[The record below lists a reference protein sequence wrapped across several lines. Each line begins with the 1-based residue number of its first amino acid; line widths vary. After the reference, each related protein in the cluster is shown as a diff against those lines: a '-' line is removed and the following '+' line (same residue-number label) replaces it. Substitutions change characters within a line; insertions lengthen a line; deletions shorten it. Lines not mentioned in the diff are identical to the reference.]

1 MHKLFILLI
10 RSSLTYFLISFLCSD
25 PAVGQSQ
32 KFIEVIPG
40 NAIPDNQEMSA
51 YITHLKK
58 NPNISNHHFIRLN
71 PIATA
76 QKEGILTL
84 EIPGK
89 AKPIIAEASEVK
101 YYSSADYEWI
111 GKTDENRGT
120 IIILSKAGRVSA
132 HFSTP
137 DGIYEIFPAPGGLYC
152 LQEVVMSKGDDVGC
166 IAPDEH
172 HYTERISAQQPE
184 HAPPVRSNAK
194 MNPCQP
200 LISPRVLVLYTPKAL
215 ALAGSAAAIV
225 NWADLS
231 VAQFNSTIYN
241 SGITSNAVLTLA
253 GVAPLNVNES
263 QNLNDDLEKL
273 IINPVAQNLRNQY
286 QADIVVL
293 FSDAVY
299 SNGNTRGGAGTV
311 TLQNDRSYAI
321 VEIWSCTSRK
331 TFAHEVGHLYGC
343 RHEDTAGSPAYAQA
357 YCIKN
362 GLGIV
367 TDRTMMV
374 GKAISDQQA
383 QNRLLN
389 FSNPNINVGGK
400 PSGTN
405 NENNALRVT
414 QSHSVVSTFR
424 PNPNPPFVAYVDGPT
439 FVTAPG
445 GKNYEVTYSCGSA
458 PYSIVWHYSYDGINY
473 LTSNTTTDIFTWNFY
488 QTQKVWFKATV
499 TGNDKSVSAFIAVT
513 SQMPNPYKTG
523 VVETDSLSQSLLHL
537 EATPNPASDE
547 VRINYKT
554 TSDAEIKLDILD
566 QSGSVIQTLSDSYLT
581 RKPNGVTSRKWDAR
595 KFPAGIYF
603 IRLMVG
609 KNIET
614 KRVLISR

>member
-1 MHKLFILLI
+1 M
-10 RSSLTYFLISFLCSD
+10 
-25 PAVGQSQ
+25 A
-32 KFIEVIPG
+32 
-40 NAIPDNQEMSA
+40 A
-51 YITHLKK
+51 YIARLKN
-58 NPNISNHHFIRLN
+58 NPDISNYHFIQLN

-84 EIPGK
+84 EMPGK
-89 AKPIIAEASEVK
+89 EKPIIADASEVK
-101 YYSSADYEWI
+101 YYSSSDYEWI
-111 GKTDENRGT
+111 GKTDDNRGT
-120 IIILSKAGRVSA
+120 IIILSKAGRVTA

-137 DGIYEIFPAPGGLYC
+137 DGVYEIFPAPGGLYC
-152 LQEVVMSKGDDVGC
+152 LREYDMTKVGDVGC
-166 IAPDEH
+166 IAPDEQPS
-172 HYTERISAQQPE
+172 TERISTPQPE
-184 HAPPVRSNAK
+184 QAPPVHSNAK

-200 LISPRVLVLYTPKAL
+200 LVSPRVLILYTPKAL
-215 ALAGSAAAIV
+215 ALIGDVAGIQTM
-225 NWADLS
+225 ADMS
-231 VAQFNSTIYN
+231 VAQFNTTIYN
-241 SGITSNAVLTLA
+241 SGITSAAVLTLA
-253 GVAPLNVNES
+253 GIAPLN
-263 QNLNDDLEKL
+263 NLPETDFITNDLNNLEKNL
-273 IINPVAQNLRNQY
+273 TAQNLRNQY
-286 QADIVVL
+286 QADVVVL
-293 FSDAVY
+293 FTDAEY
-299 SNGNTRGGAGTV
+299 QGGDTRGKAQTV
-311 TLQNDRSYAI
+311 DLVNSKSFAI
-321 VEIWSCTSRK
+321 VEIWSATSRK

-343 RHEDTAGSPAYAQA
+343 RHEETAGSPAYAQA

-367 TDRTMMV
+367 TDRTMMT
-374 GKAISDQQA
+374 GKNISDQQA

-389 FSNPNINVGGK
+389 FSNPNIQVGGK

-405 NENNALRVT
+405 NENNAKRIAE
-414 QSHSVVSTFR
+414 SHPTVSAFR

-499 TGNDKSVSAFIAVT
+499 TGNGKSVSAFIAVT

-523 VVETDSLSQSLLHL
+523 VVETDSLAQSFLHL
-537 EATPNPASDE
+537 EATPNPALDE

-554 TSDAEIKLDILD
+554 LSDAEIKLDILD
-566 QSGSVIQTLSDSYLT
+566 QSGSVIQTLSDSFLM

-595 KFPAGIYF
+595 KFPSGIYF

>member
-1 MHKLFILLI
+1 M
-10 RSSLTYFLISFLCSD
+10 T
-25 PAVGQSQ
+25 
-32 KFIEVIPG
+32 
-40 NAIPDNQEMSA
+40 A
-51 YITHLKK
+51 YITRLKK
-58 NPNISNHHFIRLN
+58 NPNISNYHFINLN
-71 PIATA
+71 PLATA

-89 AKPIIAEASEVK
+89 DKPIIAEASEVK
-101 YYSSADYEWI
+101 YYSATDSEWF
-111 GKTDENRGT
+111 GKTDDNRGT
-120 IIILSKAGRVSA
+120 VIILSKAGRITA
-132 HFSTP
+132 HLSTP
-137 DGIYEIFPAPGGLYC
+137 DGVYEIFPAPDGLYC
-152 LQEVVMSKGDDVGC
+152 LQEVDMSNGDDVGC
-166 IAPDEH
+166 VTTNDHPTNGRIA
-172 HYTERISAQQPE
+172 AQEPKQ
-184 HAPPVRSNAK
+184 APPIDASAK

-200 LISPRVLVLYTPKAL
+200 LISPRVLVLYTPKAF
-215 ALAGSAAAIV
+215 ALAGSTAAIV

-253 GVAPLNVNES
+253 GAAPLNVTETL
-263 QNLNDDLEKL
+263 NLNDDLENL

-286 QADIVVL
+286 KADIVVL
-293 FSDAVY
+293 FTDAVY
-299 SNGNTRGGAGTV
+299 SSGNTQGGSGTV

-331 TFAHEVGHLYGC
+331 TFAHEIGHLYGC

-374 GKAISDQQA
+374 GKAISDPQA

-389 FSNPNINVGGK
+389 FSNPNIQVGGK

-405 NENNALRVT
+405 NENNAKRIT
-414 QSHSVVSTFR
+414 ESHPTVSAFR

-445 GKNYEVTYSCGSA
+445 GKSYELTYGCGSA
-458 PYSIVWHYSYDGINY
+458 PYSVIWHYSYDGINY
-473 LTSNTTTDIFTWNFY
+473 LPSNTTTDIFTWNFY

-499 TGNDKSVSAFIAVT
+499 TGNGKSVSAFIAVT

-537 EATPNPASDE
+537 EATPNPALDE

-554 TSDAEIKLDILD
+554 ISDAEIKLDILD
-566 QSGSVIQTLSDSYLT
+566 QSGSVIQTLSDSYLM
-581 RKPNGVTSRKWDAR
+581 RKPNGVTSTKWDAR
-595 KFPAGIYF
+595 KFPSGIYF